1 MENRWQVVIVWQV
14 DRMRIRAWKSLVKH
28 HMYISKKA
36 RGWSYRHH
44 YESTHPRIS
53 SEVHIPLGD
62 EKLEKLVITTYWGL
76 HTGERDWHLGQ
87 GVSIEWRKG
96 RYSTQVDPNLA
107 DQLIHMYYF
116 DCFSES
122 AIRIAIL
129 GHIVRPKCEYPT
141 GHSKVG
147 SLQYL
152 ALTALVTPKK
162 IKPPLPS
169 VTKLTEDRWN
179 KPRKTKG
186 HRGSHTMN
194 GH

>member
-1 MENRWQVVIVWQV
+1 MENRWQVMIVWQV
-14 DRMRIRAWKSLVKH
+14 DRMRIRTWNSLVKH

-36 RGWSYRHH
+36 RGWRYRHH
-44 YESTHPRIS
+44 YESTHPKIS

-62 EKLEKLVITTYWGL
+62 AGLVVKTYWGL

-96 RYSTQVDPNLA
+96 RYSTQVDPDLA
-107 DQLIHMYYF
+107 DQLIHRHHF
-116 DCFSES
+116 DCFSDS
-122 AIRIAIL
+122 AIRQAIL
-129 GHIVRPKCEYPT
+129 GNRVSPRCEYQA
-141 GHSKVG
+141 GHNKVG

-152 ALTALVTPKK
+152 ALTAVIKSKK

-169 VTKLTEDRWN
+169 VKKLTEDRWN
-179 KPRKTKG
+179 NPQKTTG